1 MAKGVWIVAEA
12 RDGAYRKVS
21 FEIASAARK
30 LADELGDEVCAV
42 LCGSGIE
49 GKAAELGKYGV
60 DKVYVADNPALEPY
74 TTDAHAAAVAKIVK
88 EKGPA
93 ILLLGASVQG
103 KDLAARLVGKL
114 ATGLATD
121 CTGLKI
127 EGGKLIAVRPMYA
140 GKCFGEV
147 AFEATP
153 AMASLRPNVFA
164 IVENAKAGAVEKF
177 DPALDAGQIKT
188 KVAEIAKDTS
198 GKIELTEANIIVSGG
213 RGMKGPENYTMLEDL
228 AKVLGAAV
236 GASRAAVDA
245 GWRPADGPGRPDGQ
259 DRVAEP
265 LHRLRYFRRHS
276 ASGRHELL
284 EVHRRHQQGPRG
296 PHLPEG
302 GLRDRRRPLQGRAG
316 SDGSGEEDSCIRL
329 KSGAGLP
336 QGPAPLHH
344 L

>member
-12 RDGAYRKVS
+12 RDGAFRKVS
-21 FEIASAARK
+21 YEIASAARK

-88 EKGPA
+88 EKDPA
-93 ILLLGASVQG
+93 ILLMAASVQG
-103 KDLAARLVGKL
+103 KDLSARLVGKL

-153 AMASLRPNVFA
+153 AMATLRPNVFP

-177 DPALDAGQIKT
+177 DPALDAGQLKT
-188 KVAEIAKDTS
+188 KVAEIAKDAS

-213 RGMKGPENYTMLEDL
+213 RGMKGPENFPMIEEL

-245 GWRPADGPGRPDGQ
+245 GWRPVSDQVGQ
-259 DRVAEP
+259 TGKTVSPNLYIAC
-265 LHRLRYFRRHS
+265 
-276 ASGRHELL
+276 G
-284 EVHRRHQQGPRG
+284 
-296 PHLPEG
+296 
-302 GLRDRRRPLQGRAG
+302 
-316 SDGSGEEDSCIRL
+316 I
-329 KSGAGLP
+329 SGAIQHLAGMSSSKFIVAINKDP
-336 QGPAPLHH
+336 EAPIFQRADYGIVDDLFKVVPEVTAAAKKI
-344 L
+344 LA

>member
-1 MAKGVWIVAEA
+1 MAKGVWIVAEV

-60 DKVYVADNPALEPY
+60 DKVYVADNAALDPY
-74 TTDAHAAAVAKIVK
+74 TTDAHAIAVAKIVK
-88 EKGPA
+88 EKDPA
-93 ILLLGASVQG
+93 ILLLAASVQG

-127 EGGKLIAVRPMYA
+127 EGGKLIAVRPMFA

-153 AMASLRPNVFA
+153 AMASLRPNVFPIA
-164 IVENAKAGAVEKF
+164 ENAKAGAVEKF

-188 KVAEIAKDTS
+188 KVAEIAKDAS

-213 RGMKGPENYTMLEDL
+213 RGMKGPENYNIIEDL

-245 GWRPADGPGRPDGQ
+245 GWRPATDQVGQ
-259 DRVAEP
+259 TGKTVSPNLYIAC
-265 LHRLRYFRRHS
+265 
-276 ASGRHELL
+276 G
-284 EVHRRHQQGPRG
+284 
-296 PHLPEG
+296 
-302 GLRDRRRPLQGRAG
+302 
-316 SDGSGEEDSCIRL
+316 I
-329 KSGAGLP
+329 SGAIQHLAGMSSSKFIVAINKDP
-336 QGPAPLHH
+336 EAPIFQRADYGIVDDLFKVVPEVTAAAKK
-344 L
+344 LLA